1 MSLTHG
7 HLRSLAD
14 YIIIG
19 SSTLLSDNP
28 RLLPYHIDNGLVPVV
43 LTGRVDEVKDWLNG
57 PTCRMGRK
65 CDCIV
70 TGGTAWG
77 VKKSL
82 DGLKVGGGGA
92 KVIVEGGPGTLQRWI
107 DEGCWDVCVV
117 TVGGKWWGGEG
128 GRVRMKKGVEGEFF
142 KVGKDVVWVAKNIGG
157 KGRGGGGGG
166 YCNEV
171 IP

>member
-1 MSLTHG
+1 
-7 HLRSLAD
+7 
-14 YIIIG
+14 
-19 SSTLLSDNP
+19 
-28 RLLPYHIDNGLVPVV
+28 
-43 LTGRVDEVKDWLNG
+43 
-57 PTCRMGRK
+57 MGRR
-65 CDCIV
+65 CGCIV

-77 VKKSL
+77 VKKEL

-107 DEGCWDVCVV
+107 DEECWDFIVV
-117 TVGGKWWGGEG
+117 TVGGKWWGGG
-128 GRVRMKKGVEGEFF
+128 RGRVRMKNGVEGRFF
-142 KVGKDVVWVAKNIGG
+142 KVGKDVVWVAKNMGG